1 MNTSLNKPTE
11 TNPLLRNDERYVLV
25 SQGFPQQ
32 EDGMDL
38 VDLVIAAWNFRVLFT
53 ISWVILAVITFGV
66 LQAFNT
72 TNIST
77 EIRSGFLDKTPIQTP
92 DAMRDQISKL
102 IFPSSIKALEQ
113 QLQRPVTAKINT
125 DIKKTSDY
133 LKLTIAASGL
143 SDGQLDECMKSVVQ
157 NWIEGQALEIKKN
170 TQATQERIA
179 LITQEIAAIND
190 YSGLLNSPTDPLQQ
204 SEIAR
209 LRLQAETKK
218 QQLFDL
224 QLSIQNIDQP
234 IVATPFSDAD
244 ASLARGIKGVAVS
257 AFIGAA
263 LACCVVFALNIIC
276 KAKTRLANS

>member
-11 TNPLLRNDERYVLV
+11 TNPLHRNDERYVLV

-66 LQAFNT
+66 MQPLNT

-92 DAMRDQISKL
+92 DVMRDQISKL
-102 IFPSSIKALEQ
+102 IFPSTIKALEQ

-234 IVATPFSDAD
+234 IVSTPFSDAD
-244 ASLARGIKGVAVS
+244 ASLARGIKGVALS

-276 KAKTRLANS
+276 TAKTRLANS

>member
-1 MNTSLNKPTE
+1 MNTTLNKPTE

-102 IFPSSIKALEQ
+102 IFPSTIKALEQ

-143 SDGQLDECMKSVVQ
+143 SDSQLDECMKSVAQ
-157 NWIEGQALEIKKN
+157 KWIEGQAVEIKKN
-170 TQATQERIA
+170 TQATQDRIA

-190 YSGLLNSPTDPLQQ
+190 YSGFLNSPTDPLQQ

-224 QLSIQNIDQP
+224 QLSILNIDQP
-234 IVATPFSDAD
+234 IVSTPFSDAD
-244 ASLARGIKGVAVS
+244 ASLARGIKGVALS

-276 KAKTRLANS
+276 TAKTRLANS